1 MAYIPV
7 NDKYEELIYDEDSV
21 QNIDI
26 IINGTTINKDYV
38 RSISYKDYVF
48 EGTSFSLGSAVI
60 SQYILELS
68 NDIYN
73 VVSEFSEI
81 EFKFRLEIDE
91 NTEEIIP
98 LGKYIVKS
106 KEESSEEFTKFTL
119 VDYMSKF
126 ESPFDASELIPC
138 TRYELVNAMC
148 SHYGVELENSSFINS
163 DVMVGVC
170 DNTIAGT
177 KYLSYISERAG
188 GFAKINKRTNKL
200 VIKSFSEVD
209 SHELPSDKIG
219 DYKTNELKT
228 LTKIVYEN
236 AIQKFER
243 GTDDG
248 DVIYLT
254 SDSPYSC
261 TQQEI
266 DNIFNALNGLQ
277 YQTLELRI
285 WGNPAIDAGDK
296 IIANGIQSF
305 AQMDWKFANG
315 FYGKYKTQLEKFNK
329 SSVVNK
335 ASAKEKIRRIQSEID
350 EINQEINLVI
360 EDIGE
365 FDESI
370 SKLQMSLD
378 EIEMSVSKTT
388 EAVDGLADS
397 INYFSVDLSQ
407 YTLVIPT
414 DSNKSPLVTSNYI
427 VNFYAYFK
435 GKQITPK
442 VELDGSNT
450 GITTQI
456 DGSKL
461 TLSVVKDV
469 IINDVSSEF
478 EITFSYTD
486 NGSTYSI
493 IKKVNVSLSMSGA
506 DGKNGEDGA
515 QGPQG
520 EQGPQGASGK
530 DGSNGSD
537 GKSAYQIW
545 LDAGNTGTEAE
556 YLASL
561 KGEKGDT
568 GPQGEQG
575 IQGTTG
581 PQGEK
586 GAQGEIGPQGPQ
598 GPQGEQGIQG
608 ATGEQGPKG
617 DKGDTGATGPQGPQ
631 GEIGPQGI
639 QGPAGADGTSTYFYV
654 RYSANSNGSSMTIAP
669 TSTTEYMGVSS
680 TTSPTA
686 PTSAN
691 AYTWSKIKG
700 EQGAQG
706 AQGIQ
711 GATGANGLSS
721 YLHIKWSEDGETF
734 SPDNGET
741 VARWQGTYVD
751 NIETDS
757 TVFSDYN
764 WIDTAIVVDEE
775 LNALEDEIESTKI
788 NLNTN
793 YMTKSDTELAINANS
808 SKISTLETTMASIEE
823 NNKNINISIDKI
835 IENGV
840 SKVVTS
846 TGFRFD
852 EEGLNISKTGEEM
865 HNTVNNEGVYVKRD
879 DEEVLGADTDGVRA
893 LNVTVRKYLIVG
905 ANSRL
910 EDYME
915 TRTGVFYIGG
925 E

>member
-1 MAYIPV
+1 MAYIPI

-48 EGTSFSLGSAVI
+48 EGTSFSLGSAII

-73 VVSEFSEI
+73 DVSEFSEI

-91 NTEEIIP
+91 DTEEIIP

-126 ESPFDASELIPC
+126 ESPFDASEIIPC

-148 SHYGVELENSSFINS
+148 SHYGVELENSSFING
-163 DVMVGVC
+163 DVLVGVC

-305 AQMDWKFANG
+305 AQMEWNFANG

-329 SSVVNK
+329 ASVVNK
-335 ASAKEKIRRIQSEID
+335 ASPKERIKRIQAELD

-360 EDIGE
+360 EDVGE
-365 FDESI
+365 FDKSLTAIE
-370 SKLQMSLD
+370 MSLD
-378 EIEMSVSKTT
+378 GINETVSKTT
-388 EAVDGLADS
+388 ETVGELADS
-397 INYFSVDLSQ
+397 INYFTVDLSQ

-414 DSNKSPLVTSNYI
+414 NSNKSALSTANYI
-427 VNFYAYFK
+427 INFYAYFK
-435 GKQITPK
+435 GKQVTPI

-461 TLSVVKDV
+461 TLSVIKDA

-478 EITFSYTD
+478 EITFSYTE
-486 NGSTYSI
+486 NGATYSTK
-493 IKKVNVSLSMSGA
+493 KKVNITLSMAGA
-506 DGKNGEDGA
+506 DGKDGEDGA
-515 QGPQG
+515 QGP
-520 EQGPQGASGK
+520 
-530 DGSNGSD
+530 
-537 GKSAYQIW
+537 
-545 LDAGNTGTEAE
+545 AGTN
-556 YLASL
+556 
-561 KGEKGDT
+561 
-568 GPQGEQG
+568 
-575 IQGTTG
+575 
-581 PQGEK
+581 
-586 GAQGEIGPQGPQ
+586 
-598 GPQGEQGIQG
+598 
-608 ATGEQGPKG
+608 
-617 DKGDTGATGPQGPQ
+617 
-631 GEIGPQGI
+631 
-639 QGPAGADGTSTYFYV
+639 GTSSYFYV
-654 RYSANSNGSSMTIAP
+654 RYSANSDGSSMTTTP
-669 TSTTEYMGVSS
+669 TATTEYMGVSS

-686 PTSAN
+686 PTTAN

-700 EQGAQG
+700 ADGS
-706 AQGIQ
+706 QGIQ
-711 GATGANGLSS
+711 GAPGENGLNS

-751 NIETDS
+751 NTEADS

-775 LNALEDEIESTKI
+775 LKALDDEIENTKI

-793 YMTKSDTELAINANS
+793 YMTKSDTELAIGENS
-808 SKISTLETTMASIEE
+808 SKITTLESQMATISKSAEDIT
-823 NNKNINISIDKI
+823 ISIDSIK
-835 IENGV
+835 ENGV

-893 LNVTVRKYLIVG
+893 VNVTVRKYLIVG